1 MENDSSRQFSRPRAL
16 SAQPPARRD
25 RQSRFGFLN
34 RPESSSAMRVEPERI
49 IMQPVQDE
57 IALQD
62 QEYVRYNPVVLGD
75 RRGWNSALAI
85 YVKRLGQRSGGYKWM
100 HGQAS
105 RYFTVRFQ
113 WIGVTSIIVN
123 ALATAGNIPFA
134 ANCQEEYD
142 WVKIIAIILGFLVT
156 IAMAYQQFK
165 DYGSRRTDH
174 KTMESNWA
182 ALYDHIMQQLH
193 KNSRDRQE
201 ANDYIE
207 WISKEFNDLKA
218 SSPLIP
224 QSIIDKYRSMIDGRD
239 IADPEGFDEII
250 IKKDSP
256 LRVIE
261 EQNELLPRT
270 QNSVPS
276 HHPPDLVEVI
286 VEDSSELTPPPRAGR
301 LVVTYNTNDDA
312 MSEMDRIAFER
323 WNAQLHD
330 TE

>member
-1 MENDSSRQFSRPRAL
+1 MENDNSRQFSRPRRAL
-16 SAQPPARRD
+16 SASHAQQPN
-25 RQSRFGFLN
+25 RFGFLTPH
-34 RPESSSAMRVEPERI
+34 RPESHSARMEPERI
-49 IMQPVQDE
+49 IMQPVHDE

-62 QEYVRYNPVVLGD
+62 QEIHYNPAVLGD

-85 YVKRLGQRSGGYKWM
+85 YVKRLGQRAGGYKWM
-100 HGQAS
+100 HGQSS

-156 IAMAYQQFK
+156 LAMAYQQFK

-256 LRVIE
+256 LRAL
-261 EQNELLPRT
+261 QA
-270 QNSVPS
+270 
-276 HHPPDLVEVI
+276 
-286 VEDSSELTPPPRAGR
+286 VEDDELIPRR
-301 LVVTYNTNDDA
+301 
-312 MSEMDRIAFER
+312 
-323 WNAQLHD
+323 AQS
-330 TE
+330 